1 MTTVG
6 AATHSHTVGGNV
18 GGCTYTISAYG
29 DWYDVMANHSHT
41 ISSFASGVGNNAPVG
56 YGLDIIYMSLA
67 AWEAS
72 VRCFPAGAVVVS
84 ANILAT
90 DSKFARFSSADGKFI
105 YHAAPGTSTGSVSHS
120 HSVSGY
126 TKYNS
131 SSVETDDLYPGQD
144 DAADPANHRHTV
156 SGTSASSSPEPAYV
170 QTRFYEALQ
179 ETDNALKNVVV
190 FLDGAPSSNWEAL
203 SSWNGKSL
211 KAGDCDVAF
220 GGSDSHTHANGSVAV
235 AVVYSSPTW
244 ICHYT
249 SVSYSTYWD
258 HTHTVTVSLQSASN
272 IPPSIQLTPYKLLNT
287 ISKINTRT
295 VGYSQDLLIKRT
307 QPSQA
312 AFDLMSKK
320 NDIGKTSTYN
330 LRLRDSYDLYTL
342 SDMLSKMELSKTFES
357 DLMFVSRGISVYQS
371 GIKLNLLGTHYQ
383 NTIRLITRD
392 HGDTWVLGAWLYAIV
407 RQMDKIQQR
416 AELAYLIHDVNY
428 ATEEDL
434 DEFGSKYDLARRS
447 GESDW
452 DYRKRIKMFTSQLTG
467 SGTRD
472 VLESIINSITE
483 VDGSANVVTYPPAH
497 VGITFSSTDAIIAAL
512 EHKDLIELS
521 LENALAAGVGY
532 TLYLPIIRYL
542 MSYSSVGP
550 EDFEYPCT
558 ISSQRNDI
566 EFDYYGSPLM
576 VGRIDVEHD
585 CDIRAMISFDWGYSG
600 NIATKT
606 VMDISR
612 MLKIVSR
619 KAMDAYFDGD
629 ILEKAMGV
637 HYQYDD
643 GMRLKKFNINVYY
656 RDDVLISGTRKSV
669 YLGRVS
675 LEQRGESELGSD
687 ILTRNLHLVTCRM
700 LYSQSKAFTSSC
712 ECGMRVIS

>member
-6 AATHSHTVGGNV
+6 AATHTHTSSNFYCEYGD
-18 GGCTYTISAYG
+18 YISARNNDYTR
-29 DWYDVMANHSHT
+29 MAPHQHGSPSWS
-41 ISSFASGVGNNAPVG
+41 IGSANNSPPG
-56 YGLDIIYMSLA
+56 YGLDIIYVSLDT
-67 AWEAS
+67 WENS

-84 ANILAT
+84 ANVLAT
-90 DSKFARFSSADGKFI
+90 GSKFARFSSADGKFI
-105 YHAAPGTSTGSVSHS
+105 YNAAPGTSVGSTSTHS
-120 HSVSGY
+120 HS
-126 TKYNS
+126 
-131 SSVETDDLYPGQD
+131 L
-144 DAADPANHRHTV
+144 
-156 SGTSASSSPEPAYV
+156 SGTSGSAGSSGNPTTGGWTPRSYAAAEGSHTHTMSATSTSIYEEPAYI
-170 QTRFYEALQ
+170 QTRLYEALQ
-179 ETDNALKNVVV
+179 ETDDALKDVVV
-190 FLDGAPSSNWEAL
+190 FLDGAPSANWEVL
-203 SSWNGKSL
+203 TSWNGKSL
-211 KAGDCDVAF
+211 KAGDVDPTF
-220 GGSDSHTHANGSVAV
+220 GGSDTHGHTYSGTSSSRSEGGDYSSSYSGSVTA
-235 AVVYSSPTW
+235 AT
-244 ICHYT
+244 H
-249 SVSYSTYWD
+249 D
-258 HTHTVTVSLQSASN
+258 HSFSGNLADASN
-272 IPPSIQLTPYKLLNT
+272 IPSSVQLTPYKLLDT
-287 ISKINTRT
+287 ILKINTRT

-320 NDIGKTSTYN
+320 NDIGKTLTHN

-371 GIKLNLLGTHYQ
+371 GIRLNLLGKNYQ

-497 VGITFSSTDAIIAAL
+497 VGITFSSTEAILAAL

-542 MSYSSVGP
+542 MSYSSIGP
-550 EDFEYPCT
+550 ADFEYPCT

-700 LYSQSKAFTSSC
+700 LYAQSKAFTSSC

>member
-1 MTTVG
+1 
-6 AATHSHTVGGNV
+6 
-18 GGCTYTISAYG
+18 
-29 DWYDVMANHSHT
+29 
-41 ISSFASGVGNNAPVG
+41 
-56 YGLDIIYMSLA
+56 
-67 AWEAS
+67 
-72 VRCFPAGAVVVS
+72 VVVS
-84 ANILAT
+84 ANVLAT
-90 DSKFARFSSADGKFI
+90 GSKFARFSSADGKFI
-105 YHAAPGTSTGSVSHS
+105 YNAAPGTLVGSTSTHS
-120 HSVSGY
+120 HS
-126 TKYNS
+126 
-131 SSVETDDLYPGQD
+131 L
-144 DAADPANHRHTV
+144 
-156 SGTSASSSPEPAYV
+156 SGTSGSAGSSGSPTTGEWIPRSYAAEEGSHTHTMSATSTSIYKEPAYI
-170 QTRFYEALQ
+170 QTRLYEALQ
-179 ETDNALKNVVV
+179 ETDDALKDVVV
-190 FLDGAPSSNWEAL
+190 FLDGAPSANWEVL
-203 SSWNGKSL
+203 TSWNGKSL
-211 KAGDCDVAF
+211 KAGDVDPTL
-220 GGSDSHTHANGSVAV
+220 GGSDTHGHTYSGTSSSRSESWD
-235 AVVYSSPTW
+235 YSSTDSIQGYYGW
-244 ICHYT
+244 VTAATH
-249 SVSYSTYWD
+249 D
-258 HTHTVTVSLQSASN
+258 HSFSGNLADASN

-287 ISKINTRT
+287 ILKTNTRT
-295 VGYSQDLLIKRT
+295 IGYSQDLLIKRT

-428 ATEEDL
+428 ATEDDL

-700 LYSQSKAFTSSC
+700 LYAQSKAFTSSC

>member
-6 AATHSHTVGGNV
+6 AATHTHTSSNFYCG
-18 GGCTYTISAYG
+18 YG
-29 DWYDVMANHSHT
+29 DYVSARSNDYTRMAAHQHGSPSWSIGSADNL
-41 ISSFASGVGNNAPVG
+41 PPG
-56 YGLDIIYMSLA
+56 YGLDIIYVSLDT
-67 AWEAS
+67 WENS

-84 ANILAT
+84 ANVLAT
-90 DSKFARFSSADGKFI
+90 GSKFARFSSADGKFI
-105 YHAAPGTSTGSVSHS
+105 YNAAPGTSVGSTSTHS
-120 HSVSGY
+120 HS
-126 TKYNS
+126 
-131 SSVETDDLYPGQD
+131 L
-144 DAADPANHRHTV
+144 
-156 SGTSASSSPEPAYV
+156 SGTSGSAGSSGNPTTYRWTPGSYAAEEGSHTHTMSATSTSIYKEPAYI
-170 QTRFYEALQ
+170 QTRLYEALQ
-179 ETDNALKNVVV
+179 ETDDALKDVVV
-190 FLDGAPSSNWEAL
+190 FLDGAPSANWEVL
-203 SSWNGKSL
+203 TSWNGKSL
-211 KAGDCDVAF
+211 KAGNVDPTF
-220 GGSDSHTHANGSVAV
+220 GGSDTHGHTYSGTSSSRSESGDYSSSYSGSVTA
-235 AVVYSSPTW
+235 AT
-244 ICHYT
+244 H
-249 SVSYSTYWD
+249 D
-258 HTHTVTVSLQSASN
+258 HSFSGDLANASN
-272 IPPSIQLTPYKLLNT
+272 IPSSIQLTPYKLLDT
-287 ISKINTRT
+287 ILKINTRT
-295 VGYSQDLLIKRT
+295 VVYSQDLLIKRT

-330 LRLRDSYDLYTL
+330 LRLRDSCDLYTL
-342 SDMLSKMELSKTFES
+342 SDMLSKVELSKTFES

>member
-6 AATHSHTVGGNV
+6 AATHTHTSSNFYCG
-18 GGCTYTISAYG
+18 YG
-29 DWYDVMANHSHT
+29 DYVSACSNDYTRMAAHQHGSPSWSIGSADNL
-41 ISSFASGVGNNAPVG
+41 PPG
-56 YGLDIIYMSLA
+56 YGLDIIYVSLDT
-67 AWEAS
+67 WENS

-84 ANILAT
+84 ANVLAT
-90 DSKFARFSSADGKFI
+90 GSKFARFSSADGKFI
-105 YHAAPGTSTGSVSHS
+105 YNAAPGTSVGSTSTHS
-120 HSVSGY
+120 HS
-126 TKYNS
+126 
-131 SSVETDDLYPGQD
+131 L
-144 DAADPANHRHTV
+144 
-156 SGTSASSSPEPAYV
+156 SGTSGSAGSSGNPTTYRWSPRSYAAEVGSHTHTMSATSTSIYKEPAYI
-170 QTRFYEALQ
+170 QTRLYEALQ
-179 ETDNALKNVVV
+179 ETDDALKDVVV
-190 FLDGAPSSNWEAL
+190 FLDGAPSANWEVL
-203 SSWNGKSL
+203 TSWNGKSL
-211 KAGDCDVAF
+211 KAGNVDPTF
-220 GGSDSHTHANGSVAV
+220 GGSDTHGHTYSGTSSSRSVYGDYSSSDSGSVTA
-235 AVVYSSPTW
+235 AT
-244 ICHYT
+244 H
-249 SVSYSTYWD
+249 D
-258 HTHTVTVSLQSASN
+258 HSFSGDLADASN
-272 IPPSIQLTPYKLLNT
+272 IPSSIQLTPYKLLHT
-287 ISKINTRT
+287 ILKNTRT
-295 VGYSQDLLIKRT
+295 VVYSQDLLIKRT

-330 LRLRDSYDLYTL
+330 LRLRDSCDLYTL
-342 SDMLSKMELSKTFES
+342 SDMLSKVELSKTFES

-542 MSYSSVGP
+542 MSYSSIGP
-550 EDFEYPCT
+550 ADFDYPCSILNKMDDVAFDFYMGYGAVSVSEENCDFDVLVRNFLDLEYAGSMCMSRLDSRYINADIT
-558 ISSQRNDI
+558 TKKENILDGDNYIFMKKMGVLCTVLNDI
-566 EFDYYGSPLM
+566 SMLKYGIM
-576 VGRIDVEHD
+576 VHHGM
-585 CDIRAMISFDWGYSG
+585 RAFLKRSR
-600 NIATKT
+600 T
-606 VMDISR
+606 VRYFSR
-612 MLKIVSR
+612 MNIRQHGHSYVDL
-619 KAMDAYFDGD
+619 D
-629 ILEKAMGV
+629 ILSRSRHDLPIKM
-637 HYQYDD
+637 
-643 GMRLKKFNINVYY
+643 M
-656 RDDVLISGTRKSV
+656 
-669 YLGRVS
+669 
-675 LEQRGESELGSD
+675 
-687 ILTRNLHLVTCRM
+687 
-700 LYSQSKAFTSSC
+700 YSQSKIKYVVC
-712 ECGMRVIS
+712 ESNIRMVAA